1 MNPSGAKG
9 VTPAA
14 LSWDDGTP
22 ASQRFGDIYYS
33 RGEGL
38 AEKRH
43 VFLAGCGLPEAWRGR
58 ASFTICELGFGT
70 GLTFLAT
77 ARLWAETA
85 APDARLNYLAVEG
98 HPLAPED
105 LRSSLAPWSEL
116 SAEAE
121 ALLRIYPPP
130 CPGFHRLHL
139 GREITL
145 TLLCGDAAAMLS
157 QTVASVDAWYL
168 DGFAPNKNPGM
179 WSTAVFH
186 EIARLSQPAAHLATY
201 TAAGQVRRGLQ
212 DAGFAVQLG
221 DGFGRKRDMIRA
233 RYAGTAL
240 KSSEPWFAPA
250 APVARGRAA
259 IVGGGIAGT
268 AAAAA
273 LMRRGWS
280 CTLIEQHTDLAC
292 GASGTPA
299 GVAMPRLTAG
309 PSLDGRI
316 HAGAWGYAVKSWAGR
331 AFYTPCGVLQLARDV
346 GEEKR
351 LRVIAESGSL
361 DSHSLTFLSPGAA
374 SATAGTTLPFP
385 ALLFSDGGCI
395 DTKAYCAAEAE
406 GAEIRFG
413 RKVTALE
420 HAGSR
425 WRLMESRD
433 AICEADVVVFANAGA
448 AAGFPQ
454 GAWLPLVA
462 RQGQITAAAASPGSA
477 QLRCALAYGGTI
489 TPAREGL
496 HHVGATFNPPVP
508 GGAEGEVSDSDDA
521 RNIAQLAEVLPDL
534 ARDLTP
540 AASWA
545 GVRWSLPD
553 HLPVVGPLAD
563 AAAFARD
570 YAPLRHGQHWVEY
583 PPASY
588 EAGLYVMAGFGSHG
602 LALAPLCAE
611 LLACHITG
619 EPWPLERD
627 LVAALHPS
635 RFLLRDLKR
644 PK

>member
-9 VTPAA
+9 VTPAG
-14 LSWDDGTP
+14 LSWDGGTP
-22 ASQRFGDIYYS
+22 ASQRFGDVYYS

-85 APDARLNYLAVEG
+85 APDARLNYLAVEA
-98 HPLAPED
+98 HPLAPDE
-105 LRSSLAPWSEL
+105 LRRGLAPWPEL

-121 ALLRIYPPP
+121 ALLRTYPPP
-130 CPGFHRLHL
+130 SPGFHRLRL
-139 GREITL
+139 AGITL

-157 QTVASVDAWYL
+157 QTEASVDAWYL
-168 DGFAPNKNPGM
+168 DGFAPSKNPGM
-179 WSTAVFH
+179 WSAAVFH
-186 EIARLSQPAAHLATY
+186 EMARLSRPAARLATY

-212 DAGFAVQLG
+212 DAGFAVELAG
-221 DGFGRKRDMIRA
+221 GFGRKRDMIRA
-233 RYAGTAL
+233 RYAGAAL
-240 KSSEPWFAPA
+240 KSPEPWFAPA
-250 APVARGRAA
+250 APMTSGRAA
-259 IVGGGIAGT
+259 IVGGGIAG
-268 AAAAA
+268 AAAAGA
-273 LMRRGWS
+273 LMRRGWA
-280 CTLIEQHTDLAC
+280 CTLIEQRAEFAC

-316 HAGAWGYAVKSWAGR
+316 HAGAWRYAVKSWAGR
-331 AFYTPCGVLQLARDV
+331 AFYTPCGVLQLATDA
-346 GEEKR
+346 GEEER
-351 LRVIAESGSL
+351 LRVIAESGTLAAESVVL
-361 DSHSLTFLSPGAA
+361 LSPGAA
-374 SATAGTTLPFP
+374 SARAGAALPFP
-385 ALLFSDGGCI
+385 ALLFSEGGRI
-395 DTKAYCAAEAE
+395 DTKSYCGAETE
-406 GAEIRFG
+406 GAEILLG
-413 RKVTALE
+413 RKVTELE
-420 HAGSR
+420 RAGGR
-425 WRLMESRD
+425 WRLVEKQD
-433 AICEADVVVFANAGA
+433 AICDADVVIFANAGGA
-448 AAGFPQ
+448 AAFPQ
-454 GAWLPLVA
+454 SAWLPLVA

-477 QLRCALAYGGTI
+477 QLRSVLAYGGTI

-508 GGAEGEVSDSDDA
+508 GAAEDEVSDGDDA
-521 RNIAQLAEVLPDL
+521 RNIAQLAQVLPDL
-534 ARDLTP
+534 ARGLMP
-540 AASWA
+540 GASWA

-563 AAAFARD
+563 VAAFARD
-570 YAPLRHGQHWVEY
+570 YAPLRHGQHWVDY
-583 PPASY
+583 PPARY

-627 LVAALHPS
+627 LAAALHPS